1 MNFKELINTEE
12 YDFLR
17 AEPILQNMMY
27 LTLGGSHAYGTNIE
41 GSDVDIRGVTWEGKD
56 IILGMNSFEQYLN
69 EETDTT
75 IYGLTK
81 FVNLMLNSNPNII
94 EMVGT
99 EEEHI
104 LYMTKEFKMLRDNYD
119 LFLSKKAINSF
130 CSYATAQLRR
140 LENALARDEYPEE
153 EKEIHI
159 LKSLESNMSHLQN
172 HYVKFEDSAFKLRVD
187 KSIYNEELEKE
198 ILLNVNLKDYPLRD
212 FKNICSEMTQTLK
225 NFGKLNHR
233 NRKKNNLH
241 LAKHSMHLIRLYL
254 MLLDVLT
261 KGKVITFRP
270 EQSVLLKIRNLDM
283 TLKESQQF
291 VFGLKNDLVEKIEY
305 AIKNTELRE
314 KPDYK
319 KINELLININMKLI
333 KSI

>member
-1 MNFKELINTEE
+1 MQGLWKDTRKNYLKDKAKIVYRKSE
-12 YDFLR
+12 FL
-17 AEPILQNMMY
+17 
-27 LTLGGSHAYGTNIE
+27 
-41 GSDVDIRGVTWEGKD
+41 
-56 IILGMNSFEQYLN
+56 
-69 EETDTT
+69 
-75 IYGLTK
+75 
-81 FVNLMLNSNPNII
+81 
-94 EMVGT
+94 
-99 EEEHI
+99 
-104 LYMTKEFKMLRDNYD
+104 
-119 LFLSKKAINSF
+119 
-130 CSYATAQLRR
+130 
-140 LENALARDEYPEE
+140 
-153 EKEIHI
+153 
-159 LKSLESNMSHLQN
+159 
-172 HYVKFEDSAFKLRVD
+172 D

-212 FKNICSEMTQTLK
+212 FKNICSEMTQTLR

-233 NRKKNNLH
+233 NRKKDNFH

-261 KGKVITFRP
+261 KGKIITLRP

-305 AIKNTELRE
+305 AKKHTELRE

-319 KINELLININMKLI
+319 KVNELLIGINMKLI